1 MAGYSD
7 VSGGWLAAL
16 HRSTLPCHGSASRV
30 GAGMA
35 TGASRDGLLVSSCRK
50 LLSAYSMRIARFWCG
65 FYCPRV
71 PPHRLMS
78 LPRNLARCAT
88 LRHLPPVLGKEQ
100 GRKLC
105 QVFIKLE
112 LSEDVWFGAPARRH
126 TVLSLSLYLGLLL
139 RDFPPLLDPTFFS
152 SQREVLKIRGYTSS
166 NSSRPY
172 CQPHR
177 SLYHFPLLLGI
188 YRMATTSFLP
198 DG

>member
-1 MAGYSD
+1 
-7 VSGGWLAAL
+7 
-16 HRSTLPCHGSASRV
+16 
-30 GAGMA
+30 
-35 TGASRDGLLVSSCRK
+35 
-50 LLSAYSMRIARFWCG
+50 
-65 FYCPRV
+65 V

-112 LSEDVWFGAPARRH
+112 LSEDVWFGAPSRRH

-177 SLYHFPLLLGI
+177 SLYHFPLGFTEWPPHPSYMMGNCCSPRKRKPDI
-188 YRMATTSFLP
+188 HWPAAIPTSASP
-198 DG
+198 CYPRSKV